1 MNGELLAIGLI
12 VALGL
17 ATYATRIGGHLVL
30 SRFERLDPRIEAALD
45 AVPAAVMTAIVAPLA
60 LASGVAEAVAAGATV
75 IASAR
80 LPIHWA
86 LVIGVGIVVALRAA
100 GL

>member
-1 MNGELLAIGLI
+1 MTGYSESILLI

-17 ATYATRIGGHLVL
+17 GTYATRIGGHLVL
-30 SRFERLDPRIEAALD
+30 SRFERLDPRVEAALD

-60 LASGVAEAVAAGATV
+60 LATGPAEAIAAGATV
-75 IASAR
+75 VACLR
-80 LPIHWA
+80 LPIHA
-86 LVIGVGIVVALRAA
+86 VLVVGMVVVASLRAI